1 MYWDGE
7 RRTQEKRSPEER
19 EATQTHPPTPA
30 VPSTNRLQANAR
42 HIITMSRAGIL
53 IAIIALAALTLAPE
67 PSLSQSLSLQA
78 ERPGSGRASANTAA
92 ASRGRPDE
100 LAPRFRPVVKKPH
113 NHEPAKPA
121 KPAKPY
127 KPGKHEEPDW
137 CEPEAYCD
145 TDEECHAMYP
155 CKYTKCETSH
165 KYTDKTWPKQGK
177 CVCEGKVPSKLF
189 SRRAD

>member
-1 MYWDGE
+1 
-7 RRTQEKRSPEER
+7 
-19 EATQTHPPTPA
+19 
-30 VPSTNRLQANAR
+30 
-42 HIITMSRAGIL
+42 MSRAGIL
-53 IAIIALAALTLAPE
+53 IAIIALAALILAPE
-67 PSLSQSLSLQA
+67 PSLAQSLTLQA

-113 NHEPAKPA
+113 NYEPPKAAKPAKPSRPA

-127 KPGKHEEPDW
+127 KPEKHEEPNW

-155 CKYTKCETSH
+155 CKYTKCETSRR
-165 KYTDKTWPKQGK
+165 YTDKTWPKQGK

-189 SRRAD
+189 SCRAD